1 MKHLQAQII
10 VPDSSSFSL
19 KKNALTPE
27 TYNIHSH
34 KNFELNY
41 IVNGWGSR
49 IIGDNIESFYRGDLV
64 IIGPN
69 LPHCWEVKGVS
80 HGLSPECITIHFHEN
95 FLGQQIM
102 KSPELQPMYDL
113 IKESSL
119 GIQFFGE
126 ETFDIAYILHKM
138 LKANSLRRLIYLL
151 EVFEILIRTTERK
164 VLAKAGFLDT
174 VNDTSNEKLKK
185 VYAFIMIN
193 FTKKI
198 YLEEVSSL
206 CNMSTSAFCRFFEN
220 ATGKTLFEY
229 IKEVRIGYACK
240 LLQESDLSISDICYQ
255 SGFNNLSHFNNQFK
269 EIYTVAPGQY
279 RKDIN
284 AVS

>member
-1 MKHLQAQII
+1 MLISDNTKEMKHLQAQII
-10 VPDSSSFSL
+10 VPDSTSFSL
-19 KKNALTPE
+19 KKAVLTPE

-64 IIGPN
+64 IIGPD

-80 HGLSPECITIHFHEN
+80 LGLSPECITIHFHEN

-102 KSPELQPMYDL
+102 KSPELLPMYDL
-113 IKESSL
+113 FKESNL

-138 LKANSLRRLIYLL
+138 LKANPLRRLIYLL
-151 EVFEILIRTTERK
+151 EVFEILIRTKERK
-164 VLAKAGFLDT
+164 VLAKAGFLDSI
-174 VNDTSNEKLKK
+174 NDTSKEKLKK
-185 VYAFIMIN
+185 VYEFIMIN

-198 YLEEVSSL
+198 YLDEVSSL
-206 CNMSTSAFCRFFEN
+206 SFAVFLKMQLEKHF
-220 ATGKTLFEY
+220 
-229 IKEVRIGYACK
+229 
-240 LLQESDLSISDICYQ
+240 LSI
-255 SGFNNLSHFNNQFK
+255 
-269 EIYTVAPGQY
+269 
-279 RKDIN
+279 
-284 AVS
+284 